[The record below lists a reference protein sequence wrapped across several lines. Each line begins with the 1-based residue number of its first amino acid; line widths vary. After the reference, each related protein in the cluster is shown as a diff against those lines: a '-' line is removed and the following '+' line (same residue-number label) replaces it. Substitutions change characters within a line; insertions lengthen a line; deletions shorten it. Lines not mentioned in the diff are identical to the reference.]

1 MPFDRALHIC
11 FIILSIKHRSVENMK
26 LITFRTGD
34 TVAAGYIDGDEAV
47 VCAEGVGAERAL
59 LNVIEGGTD
68 ALAAWSK
75 AGKRRVP
82 MSELCYLAPIPEPR
96 RDVFCVGK
104 NYHAHAAE
112 FHSSGFD
119 SSAKETIPSH
129 PVIFTKA
136 TTSVCGPGA
145 VVKGSLDPTNS
156 VDYEGE
162 VGVVIGKRC
171 FQVSKA
177 DAYDHVFGYV
187 TVNDVTSR
195 ELQKDHNQWVIGK
208 GIDTF
213 CPMGPWIATR
223 DEVGDVTELEL
234 VTRINGEKRQHAK
247 VSDLIFDIATLIHTV
262 SRTMTLLPGDI
273 IATGTPV
280 GVGIGFKPPR
290 YLGAGD
296 VMEVEITGLGTL
308 ENTIG

>member
-1 MPFDRALHIC
+1 MRL
-11 FIILSIKHRSVENMK
+11 V
-26 LITFRTGD
+26 TFQIGD
-34 TVAAGYIDGDEAV
+34 TVAAGFIDGEDAV
-47 VCAEGVGAERAL
+47 VCAEGAGADRAVL
-59 LNVIEGGTD
+59 GVIEGGAE
-68 ALAAWSK
+68 ALDRWGNS
-75 AGKRRVP
+75 GTRRVP
-82 MSELCYLAPIPEPR
+82 LSEVCLLAPIPEPR

-104 NYHAHAAE
+104 NYYAHAAE

-119 SSAKETIPSH
+119 SSAKETVPSH
-129 PVIFTKA
+129 PVVFTKA

-162 VGVVIGKRC
+162 LGVIIGKRC
-171 FQVSKA
+171 FQVPKA
-177 DAYDHVFGYV
+177 EAYDHVFGYV
-187 TVNDVTSR
+187 TINDVTSR

-208 GIDTF
+208 GVDTF
-213 CPMGPWIATR
+213 CPMGPWIATA
-223 DEVGDVTELEL
+223 DEVGDVTALEL
-234 VTRINGEKRQHAK
+234 VTRINGEERQRAK
-247 VSDLIFDIATLIHTV
+247 VSDLIFDIPTLIETM

-290 YLGAGD
+290 YLADGD

-308 ENTIG
+308 RNTIG